1 MFRNTLIPISTLFF
15 AIAALAV
22 GYGLLMTF
30 VGVYLKQAGLSELTV
45 GVINAA
51 FFLGAMS
58 AAIFSQ
64 KMIATVGHA
73 RSFSAFSALMAI
85 SFLGHALS
93 DSPLLW
99 AFLRFVSGFAFYA
112 VLIVL
117 ESWLNAKSTT
127 AERGRVFAIYSI
139 VLSLA
144 VVVGQLILTIEIS
157 TTNIFIFSAILV
169 LVSLISVANT
179 KIKQPELKPFERYSF
194 PKLFALA
201 PSALLGS
208 FVGGFYV
215 GGLYTMLPL
224 YVLNTYN
231 SVDVAALG
239 IAIAIVGGLLAQWP
253 VGFLSDKYGRRR
265 LLVWAGFFSAL
276 VFGLLLVL
284 PNQIW
289 LFYLLHF
296 LVGTSMFSIY
306 PLSVARA
313 NDMMDE
319 TKDLVEVSRSLLFT
333 YSFGSFL
340 APLILGIALTIS
352 VNIFFSLLLI
362 IGFLLGLFVYL
373 GERVPDEKLS
383 VFVPVPATSAD
394 VLAEM
399 DPRQDEDWVEEHKV
413 EIDVNSDSDFTI
425 EGEPKTVQAERLEQ
439 EALDQALR
447 EDPK

>member
-1 MFRNTLIPISTLFF
+1 MFRNTVIHISTLFF

-30 VGVYLKQAGLSELTV
+30 VGVYLKQAGLSEFTI
-45 GVINAA
+45 GIINAA

-85 SFLGHALS
+85 SFLGHALT
-93 DSPLLW
+93 DNFLVWGL
-99 AFLRFVSGFAFYA
+99 LRFASGFAFYA
-112 VLIVL
+112 LLIVL

-144 VVVGQLILTIEIS
+144 VVIGQLILTIEIS
-157 TTNIFIFSAILV
+157 TANVFIFSAILV
-169 LVSLISVANT
+169 LLALISVANT

-194 PKLFALA
+194 PKLFALT

-208 FVGGFYV
+208 FVGGFYI

-231 SVDVAALG
+231 DVEVVALG

-276 VFGLLLVL
+276 VFGLLLFL

-296 LVGTSMFSIY
+296 LVGMSIFSIY

-319 TKDLVEVSRSLLFT
+319 TKDVVEVSRSLLFT

-340 APLILGIALTIS
+340 APLLLGVALTIS
-352 VNIFFSLLLI
+352 VTVFFGFLLL

-383 VFVPVPATSAD
+383 VFVPVPATFAD
-394 VLAEM
+394 GLAEM
-399 DPRQDEDWVEEHKV
+399 DPRQDDDWVEENKP
-413 EIDVNSDSDFTI
+413 EVNENIGTDFSI
-425 EGEPKTVQAERLEQ
+425 EGEPRSVRKERQ
-439 EALDQALR
+439 E
-447 EDPK
+447 